1 MTFLFIQRSYCFI
14 QKQGCP
20 EQKQYPAR
28 KDFNAHALTY
38 YGQNLAHP
46 ALAETDNFY
55 SSTVCFY
62 RSDDWS

>member
-1 MTFLFIQRSYCFI
+1 MTFLFIQQSYCFI

-46 ALAETDNFY
+46 ALAETDSFY
-55 SSTVCFY
+55 
-62 RSDDWS
+62 